1 MYKKCIRSFFETIG
15 FLSIIFIIATSIVPY
30 SARMKI
36 FYFLVCTVTP
46 PYFFNFFT
54 FQLQLFSSHIWIR
67 RVIAMFFH
75 SFIILLSAYLFGY
88 LRFEINNFISYG
100 ISILLFLA
108 LNSFCYYVADKIEQ
122 KNLNLINQKLANRNP
137 NNIE

>member
-1 MYKKCIRSFFETIG
+1 
-15 FLSIIFIIATSIVPY
+15 
-30 SARMKI
+30 
-36 FYFLVCTVTP
+36 
-46 PYFFNFFT
+46 
-54 FQLQLFSSHIWIR
+54 
-67 RVIAMFFH
+67 MFFH

-88 LRFEINNFISYG
+88 LHFEINDFISYG

-122 KNLNLINQKLANRNP
+122 KNLNLINQKLANKNP